1 MRIIG
6 GKFGSRRFN
15 PPANNWPTRPT
26 TDYAKEALYN
36 ILQHKIDFEETKMLD
51 LFGGT
56 GNHCYEFLSRGSKDV
71 TYVDNFG
78 KCIAFVKKTAQELKV
93 EDSLTVVKSD
103 VFRFIKNSKTQYDFI
118 FADPP
123 YHLKTLN
130 QLPDLILENDLLS
143 SKGILVV
150 EHDQQNSFE
159 DHIRQQET
167 RKYGGCMFSFFE

>member
-26 TDYAKEALYN
+26 TDFAKEALYN
-36 ILQHKIDFEETKMLD
+36 ILQHKISFEETKMLD

-56 GNHCYEFLSRGSKDV
+56 GNHCYEFLSRGSSDV
-71 TYVDNFG
+71 TYVDSFG
-78 KCIAFVKKTAQELKV
+78 KCVAFVKKTAKELKV
-93 EDSLTVVKSD
+93 EDELKVLKSD
-103 VFRFIKNSKTQYDFI
+103 VFRYIKSTEEQFDFI

-123 YHLKTLN
+123 YHLKTLS
-130 QLPDLILENDLLS
+130 QLPDLILDHGLLAEE
-143 SKGILVV
+143 GILVI
-150 EHDQQNSFE
+150 EHDRQNSFE
-159 DHIRQQET
+159 EHKRFVDV

>member
-6 GKFGSRRFN
+6 GKFGRRRFN

-36 ILQHKIDFEETKMLD
+36 ILQNKIDFEETKMLD

-56 GNHCYEFLSRGSKDV
+56 GNHCYEFLSRGSTDV
-71 TYVDNFG
+71 TYVDSFG
-78 KCIAFVKKTAQELKV
+78 KCVAFVKKTANELDVK
-93 EDSLTVVKSD
+93 EDLTVLKSD
-103 VFRFIKNSKTQYDFI
+103 VFRFIKSTNQQFDFI

-123 YHLKTLN
+123 YNLKALN
-130 QLPDLILENDLLS
+130 QLPDLILDNDLLAVD
-143 SKGILVV
+143 GMLVI

-159 DHIRQQET
+159 EHKRFVEV
-167 RKYGGCMFSFFE
+167 RKYGGCMFSFFG

>member
-15 PPANNWPTRPT
+15 PPANSWPTRPT

-36 ILQHKIDFEETKMLD
+36 ILHHKIDFESTKMLD

-56 GNHCYEFLSRGSKDV
+56 GNHCYEFLSRGSSEV
-71 TYVDNFG
+71 TYIDNYG
-78 KCIAFVKKTAQELKV
+78 KCVAFVRKTAKELKV
-93 EDSLTVVKSD
+93 EAELRIVRSD
-103 VFRFIKNSKTQYDFI
+103 VFKFLKSTDEKYDFI

-123 YHLKTLN
+123 YQLKSLS
-130 QLPDLILENDLLS
+130 QIPDLIFKNELLNED
-143 SKGILVV
+143 GMLVI
-150 EHDQQNSFE
+150 EHDQNNTFE
-159 DHIRQQET
+159 GHERNIDI

>member
-6 GKFGSRRFN
+6 GQFGSRRFN

-26 TDYAKEALYN
+26 TDFAKEALYN

-56 GNHCYEFLSRGSKDV
+56 GNHCYEFLSRGSEDV
-71 TYVDNFG
+71 TYVDSFG
-78 KCIAFVKKTAQELKV
+78 KCVAFVKKTAKELGVEDELKV
-93 EDSLTVVKSD
+93 IKSD
-103 VFRFIKNSKTQYDFI
+103 VFRFIKSNTDQYDFI

-123 YHLKTLN
+123 YHLKTLH
-130 QLPDLILENDLLS
+130 QLPDLILDNDLLAEN
-143 SKGILVV
+143 GILTI
-150 EHDQQNSFE
+150 EHDNQNSFE
-159 DHIRQQET
+159 EHKRFVDV

>member
-6 GKFGSRRFN
+6 GKFGRRRFN

-36 ILQHKIDFEETKMLD
+36 ILQNRIDFENTKMLD

-56 GNHCYEFLSRGSKDV
+56 GNHCYEFLSRGSEEV
-71 TYVDNFG
+71 TYVDNYA
-78 KCIAFVKKTAQELKV
+78 KCAAFVKKTAKELEV
-93 EDSLTVVKSD
+93 EDNIKVIKSD
-103 VFRFIKNSKTQYDFI
+103 VFRFLKNVKEQYDFI
-118 FADPP
+118 LADPP
-123 YHLKTLN
+123 YSLKTLA
-130 QLPDLILENDLLS
+130 QLPDLIFENKILAVQ
-143 SKGILVV
+143 GILVI

-159 DHIRQQET
+159 EHKRFIEV

>member
-36 ILQHKIDFEETKMLD
+36 ILQNKIDFQETKMLD

-56 GNHCYEFLSRGSKDV
+56 GNHCYEFLSRGSQDV
-71 TYVDNFG
+71 TYVDSFG
-78 KCIAFVKKTAQELKV
+78 KCVAFVKKTAVDLKIDEELKV
-93 EDSLTVVKSD
+93 IKSD
-103 VFRFIKNSKTQYDFI
+103 VFRFIKSCSEQFDFI

-123 YHLKTLN
+123 YHLKTLS
-130 QLPDLILENDLLS
+130 QLPNLIFDQDLLAED
-143 SKGILVV
+143 GILVI
-150 EHDQQNSFE
+150 EHDHTNTFE
-159 DHIRQQET
+159 DHERNT
-167 RKYGGCMFSFFE
+167 DVRKYGGCMFSFFE

>member
-6 GKFGSRRFN
+6 GKFGRRRFN

-36 ILQHKIDFEETKMLD
+36 ILQNRIDFEETKMLD

-56 GNHCYEFLSRGSKDV
+56 GNHCYEFVSRGSMDV
-71 TYVDNFG
+71 TYVDSFG
-78 KCIAFVKKTAQELKV
+78 KCIAFVRKTAKELDV
-93 EDSLTVVKSD
+93 ENNLTVLKSD
-103 VFRFIKNSKTQYDFI
+103 VFRFIKSADEQYDFI

-130 QLPDLILENDLLS
+130 QLPDLILDNGLLATD
-143 SKGILVV
+143 GILVL

-159 DHIRQQET
+159 EYKRFVDV

>member
-6 GKFGSRRFN
+6 GRFGSRRFN

-56 GNHCYEFLSRGSKDV
+56 GNHCYEFLSRGSNDV
-71 TYVDNFG
+71 TYVDSFG
-78 KCIAFVKKTAQELKV
+78 KCVAFVKKTAKELEV
-93 EDSLTVVKSD
+93 EDELTIIKSD
-103 VFRFIKNSKTQYDFI
+103 VFRFIKSCTDQFDFI

-123 YHLKTLN
+123 YHIKTLS
-130 QLPDLILENDLLS
+130 QLPDLILEQNLLTDN
-143 SKGILVV
+143 GILVI
-150 EHDQQNSFE
+150 EHDRNNNFE
-159 DHIRQQET
+159 DHDRNT
-167 RKYGGCMFSFFE
+167 DVRKYGGCMFSFFK